1 MNDVIIKTAEQLGDQ
16 GFVVNPNEKYIDL
29 NLSENDSNTILD
41 IFETEGLD
49 GADEVV
55 QRAGLEIE
63 TMLIAN
69 AIDPN
74 TYFKLE
80 GYSVDDDN
88 KAISLRLIP
97 KQAKVAWEKLPKG
110 WTKESMKKFW
120 TSLTGDAKHKIGSCM
135 KKFKKIEGITDEGA
149 FCASLARE
157 MGYKPE
163 KATEKKKK
171 SNLKQETIA
180 KNKTALKEFTKVQ
193 NKFKSIL
200 ANMTDEKKIV
210 TAIEILGEDVEI
222 KDVDNVTDDIIQHL
236 EKVDP
241 IEKGTEIMQKYIPDT
256 IPDTKPD
263 TRSDAMASLKKK
275 IDKANKEVKTAAAGF
290 DILTDIVTGK
300 DEGPPPTQAHEKTTK
315 VTDKKPEHAH
325 EPVTKKTQEQPT
337 KAQEKTKGKK
347 ANRHLESMELIDK
360 ALAAEMIDTENKQK
374 EYKRL
379 VEMPDVKYSEMKM
392 VINAAYEAKVKNNIS
407 TSVIISDG
415 QLHDL
420 EKILG
425 E

>member
-1 MNDVIIKTAEQLGDQ
+1 MNDVIVKTAEQLSDQ

-29 NLSENDSNTILD
+29 NLSENDSNAVLD
-41 IFETEGLD
+41 IFENDGLD

-55 QRAGLEIE
+55 QQAGLEIE

-88 KAISLRLIP
+88 KVISLRLIP
-97 KQAKVAWEKLPKG
+97 KQAKVAWGKLPKG
-110 WTKESMKKFW
+110 WTKTSLKDFW
-120 TSLTGDAKHKIGSCM
+120 NTLTGDAKHKIGTCM

-163 KATEKKKK
+163 KGKEKKKK
-171 SNLKQETIA
+171 SGLSDRIA
-180 KNKTALKEFTKVQ
+180 VKEFVKVQ

-200 ANMTDEKKIV
+200 TNMTDEKKIAV
-210 TAIEILGEDVEI
+210 AIEILGEDVEI
-222 KDVDNVTDDIIQHL
+222 EDVDNITNDVIQHL

-241 IEKGTEIMQKYIPDT
+241 VEKATEIMQKYIPDT
-256 IPDTKPD
+256 KLDN
-263 TRSDAMASLKKK
+263 RSDAMASLKKK

-315 VTDKKPEHAH
+315 VPDNKPELAH
-325 EPVTKKTQEQPT
+325 ETITKKTQEKPT
-337 KAQEKTKGKK
+337 KAQEKGKGKK
-347 ANRHLESMELIDK
+347 ANRHLEAMELIDK
-360 ALAAEMIDTENKQK
+360 ALEAEMIDLENKQT
-374 EYKRL
+374 EYKSL
-379 VEMPDVKYSEMKM
+379 VEMPEVKYSEMKK
-392 VINAAYEAKVKNNIS
+392 VINSVYEEKVKNNKS
-407 TSVIISDG
+407 TSVIISEG